1 MLRVKLTCGLVADH
15 RDGVREVEAAHGA
28 EHGHMVR
35 APTLQEPARKPRGLA
50 AEQQHVLVPELHAG
64 EGRRTPS
71 REEVHAAPGG
81 PVPEGLFGVVF
92 PEIDLPPVIDPA
104 ATDLLLVGG
113 EAQRVDQV
121 ELRSKSD
128 AQATDV
134 ARVAR
139 DLGRQER
146 DVEAQASAVSEGW
159 TKDPMITRAGRM
171 TRVPTR

>member
-1 MLRVKLTCGLVADH
+1 
-15 RDGVREVEAAHGA
+15 
-28 EHGHMVR
+28 MVR
-35 APTLQEPARKPRGLA
+35 APTLHEPARQSGGLA
-50 AEQQHVLVPELHAG
+50 AEQQHVFVPELHAG
-64 EGRRTPS
+64 EGRRTS
-71 REEVHAAPGG
+71 GREEVHTTPGG

-92 PEIDLPPVIDPA
+92 LEIDLPPVVDPA
-104 ATDLLLVGG
+104 APNLLLVGG